1 MKLSKKKE
9 LKVLNKQN
17 EHLQDTKQP
26 VGCYDNLFVCKEK
39 PSFWESD
46 KGYSIKVVGISTP
59 IYLAGWAVAVA
70 TLASPLVVA
79 GVAGSLISGDWNYA
93 LTCSFVGLTSS
104 LAANIFLPVASDTIE
119 DITDKLT
126 GKILDAIDHSR

>member
-17 EHLQDTKQP
+17 NIEHCENVYTLKD
-26 VGCYDNLFVCKEK
+26 LA
-39 PSFWESD
+39 
-46 KGYSIKVVGISTP
+46 ISTP
-59 IYLAGWAVAVA
+59 IYLAGWGLAVAA
-70 TLASPLVVA
+70 GASPFLAV
-79 GVAGSLISGDWNYA
+79 GVTGSLITGDWNYA
-93 LTCSFVGLTSS
+93 CSWSIMGITAS